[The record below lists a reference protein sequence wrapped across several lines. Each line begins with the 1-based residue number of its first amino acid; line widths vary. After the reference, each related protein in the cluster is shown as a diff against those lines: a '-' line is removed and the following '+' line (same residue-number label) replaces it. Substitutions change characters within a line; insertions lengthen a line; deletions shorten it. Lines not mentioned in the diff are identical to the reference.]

1 MIDLAGPAQIGDVN
15 HSVDAFIQLH
25 EGAVGSHVA
34 NFSAHGAA
42 DGEFLFDLV
51 PRIGF
56 ELPQAQ
62 RNFLLFFVYPKHDRF
77 HFLADGENVRWA
89 HDPFCPRKFGD
100 MDQTFHALL
109 DLDERAVRNKIGN
122 FAFDALTSRETFLD
136 LVPRVLLRLL
146 KP

>member
-1 MIDLAGPAQIGDVN
+1 
-15 HSVDAFIQLH
+15 
-25 EGAVGSHVA
+25 
-34 NFSAHGAA
+34 
-42 DGEFLFDLV
+42 
-51 PRIGF
+51 
-56 ELPQAQ
+56 
-62 RNFLLFFVYPKHDRF
+62 
-77 HFLADGENVRWA
+77 
-89 HDPFCPRKFGD
+89 